1 MTGHGA
7 GFVMCWRNN
16 VRWGI
21 HQDDDP
27 KQFMTVKSGEY
38 VLAIPDYSHQARETI
53 PSTSQDNESISS
65 TSSYKNGALFKKV
78 IMKLSGNVRWMAGI
92 VFERDLDQG
101 GRSFQ
106 FVPHYNV
113 ILRTRERAHALQ
125 QHVCHINLG
134 IHSALTRCQG
144 YDAFKGFRSNHIH
157 LSIAIV
163 APLDRDWSIR
173 NGKPSSSYNTVH
185 LTPRFFTHFFDWWS
199 LFSGAM
205 SLPIR
210 QGSLFP
216 GIEKASKKFGRH
228 LATIKYNLLLSPL
241 FIAHMYKH
249 KDAEEYAEEFVSA
262 TGLKLRIDSFMLDL
276 HQRREEFPAQ
286 GKWRG
291 KQVRTSGMRINQAQL
306 DFVAAD
312 VRAVSASITG
322 TTTDAVKHAT
332 NEELASY
339 QEPASGDMSRPPIP
353 DDDPNWIDRNDFVEL
368 DWNLPAESNPQ
379 TKIMPLAYAPRFTY
393 FRQTDH
399 AGTPPK
405 DGISSPFGN
414 EPTHLCVMSHDND
427 PRRVQCGLI
436 RDRISRID
444 EHLELYQRR
453 LGDYLKNNKEYL
465 QQLLAHLEK
474 RLQENKPW
482 RRPYGD
488 TAKDDFDM
496 DGDSD
501 GSADAEEEEGIERTP
516 LSGLISDFNNRFIIH
531 NIQLKWNNSLRNI
544 ILRYVHQV
552 SQRRGFVYYMSRR
565 AVKFILDIVQ
575 EQSKSKQKSSD
586 DTSSVSTEAGDS
598 PEIVI
603 ETEETEGSS
612 IEQRI
617 LELLNDAK
625 KFVHADDPS
634 QADTTEKP
642 ISSGKDEDISQ
653 SFAPVNSYHVRLVA
667 PQIQLQS
674 EKHSRSIV
682 LVTAKSMQLKVIQIM
697 DKDRM
702 TDDVSGLVQR
712 RFFVD
717 MDSVQFF
724 TTNQKDLI
732 PFIHLYSGNGYGT
745 PKGSAWPPWV
755 PFEVN
760 FDFKLCPY
768 GWCRVVQKTSA
779 SLRYEKYNTL
789 RLKFNDDVNSGSSSR
804 PNTPDNFENRMDK
817 LSVNFPQFKAICDS
831 SQYYTMY
838 IIVLD
843 LLLYNEPLE
852 KVRSER
858 LEKIMLASDFSD
870 LRGAPEMVTSL
881 QERIQQLEEIKTHFQ
896 IHAKYLDR
904 QGWLDRLSIEQD
916 LASCEDELFFMMKA
930 LTNSQRKSDDR
941 GETSPN
947 IGLLQW
953 HLSASQIVWH
963 LMRAKAEPLIEIRLQ
978 NAAYHRTDNSD
989 GSNHNTM
996 EIERVHGLNCLP
1008 NAIYPDMLAPFAEN
1022 GKEFVEGD
1030 GHKMLRVQ
1038 WHMLEAIAGIP
1049 VLSQFEVNLFPLKI
1063 QLEREVGKQLFEY
1076 IFPGAN
1082 TDNGNRSPFMVRNIP
1097 APNDKSWDSDAEIE
1111 TSPSDQQA
1119 PDGNVSSDNEHTGNR
1134 QGSLEGTL
1142 RPTRALTEVQR
1153 SNGTAS
1159 GEPHPFRLFHHSN
1172 SSQTGTKP
1180 SIARAITKR
1189 QSRESLLSTIRPS
1202 HDTPS
1207 ASLSMM
1213 NGNMEKHRKFGLARS
1228 GTRDTVTDNQ
1238 KKSPDDLTLMMSRAS
1253 EYMTLAY
1260 VKIPS
1265 VVLCLSYKGR
1275 GERNLE
1281 DVHDFVFR
1289 MPVLEYR
1296 NKTWSNLDLA
1306 VRLKK
1311 DVIKALISHTGA
1323 IIGNKFSHHRPNR
1336 QHHRSRLRELS
1347 TAPSMRP
1354 TSSSTIASTNASDTS
1369 STMDHSPATD
1379 KGESPI
1385 ESRFAGLESTTS
1397 STRSS
1402 LVNNGNCV
1410 PEPPTAGELEA
1421 SAAAA
1426 IDAPVIS
1433 NSLHKCF

>member
-1 MTGHGA
+1 M
-7 GFVMCWRNN
+7 
-16 VRWGI
+16 
-21 HQDDDP
+21 
-27 KQFMTVKSGEY
+27 
-38 VLAIPDYSHQARETI
+38 
-53 PSTSQDNESISS
+53 
-65 TSSYKNGALFKKV
+65 
-78 IMKLSGNVRWMAGI
+78 
-92 VFERDLDQG
+92 
-101 GRSFQ
+101 
-106 FVPHYNV
+106 
-113 ILRTRERAHALQ
+113 
-125 QHVCHINLG
+125 
-134 IHSALTRCQG
+134 
-144 YDAFKGFRSNHIH
+144 
-157 LSIAIV
+157 
-163 APLDRDWSIR
+163 
-173 NGKPSSSYNTVH
+173 
-185 LTPRFFTHFFDWWS
+185 
-199 LFSGAM
+199 
-205 SLPIR
+205 
-210 QGSLFP
+210 
-216 GIEKASKKFGRH
+216 
-228 LATIKYNLLLSPL
+228 
-241 FIAHMYKH
+241 
-249 KDAEEYAEEFVSA
+249 
-262 TGLKLRIDSFMLDL
+262 
-276 HQRREEFPAQ
+276 
-286 GKWRG
+286 
-291 KQVRTSGMRINQAQL
+291 
-306 DFVAAD
+306 
-312 VRAVSASITG
+312 
-322 TTTDAVKHAT
+322 
-332 NEELASY
+332 
-339 QEPASGDMSRPPIP
+339 
-353 DDDPNWIDRNDFVEL
+353 
-368 DWNLPAESNPQ
+368 
-379 TKIMPLAYAPRFTY
+379 
-393 FRQTDH
+393 
-399 AGTPPK
+399 
-405 DGISSPFGN
+405 
-414 EPTHLCVMSHDND
+414 
-427 PRRVQCGLI
+427 
-436 RDRISRID
+436 
-444 EHLELYQRR
+444 
-453 LGDYLKNNKEYL
+453 
-465 QQLLAHLEK
+465 
-474 RLQENKPW
+474 
-482 RRPYGD
+482 
-488 TAKDDFDM
+488 
-496 DGDSD
+496 
-501 GSADAEEEEGIERTP
+501 
-516 LSGLISDFNNRFIIH
+516 
-531 NIQLKWNNSLRNI
+531 
-544 ILRYVHQV
+544 
-552 SQRRGFVYYMSRR
+552 
-565 AVKFILDIVQ
+565 
-575 EQSKSKQKSSD
+575 
-586 DTSSVSTEAGDS
+586 
-598 PEIVI
+598 
-603 ETEETEGSS
+603 
-612 IEQRI
+612 
-617 LELLNDAK
+617 
-625 KFVHADDPS
+625 
-634 QADTTEKP
+634 
-642 ISSGKDEDISQ
+642 
-653 SFAPVNSYHVRLVA
+653 
-667 PQIQLQS
+667 
-674 EKHSRSIV
+674 
-682 LVTAKSMQLKVIQIM
+682 
-697 DKDRM
+697 
-702 TDDVSGLVQR
+702 
-712 RFFVD
+712 
-717 MDSVQFF
+717 
-724 TTNQKDLI
+724 
-732 PFIHLYSGNGYGT
+732 
-745 PKGSAWPPWV
+745 
-755 PFEVN
+755 
-760 FDFKLCPY
+760 
-768 GWCRVVQKTSA
+768 VQKTSA

-1082 TDNGNRSPFMVRNIP
+1082 TDNGSRSPFMVRNIP
-1097 APNDKSWDSDAEIE
+1097 TPNDKSWDSDAEIE

-1119 PDGNVSSDNEHTGNR
+1119 PDGNVSSDNEHTDNR

-1142 RPTRALTEVQR
+1142 RPTRALTEGQR

-1202 HDTPS
+1202 HDTSS

-1238 KKSPDDLTLMMSRAS
+1238 KKPPDDLTLMMSRAS

-1336 QHHRSRLRELS
+1336 QHQRSRLRELS

-1402 LVNNGNCV
+1402 LINNGNCV
-1410 PEPPTAGELEA
+1410 PEPPTAEELEA